1 MNLRLWM
8 KYKPSFKE
16 INLSQN
22 NIRYPQNM
30 ADIAPK
36 LIHLSA
42 EKLNALHERVHKS
55 EATPAT
61 IEVHHT
67 ILNEMA
73 RRKMERPQDDWD
85 KYEIL
90 VDSIDNV
97 DLTTLGGLP
106 AETVLEVIKATGD
119 TAGNIKTFLTV
130 NGYQMR
136 VEPVEKRIQQEDGKW
151 IVYNEEGTRSFG
163 SYDSKEEAEERLR
176 QIHAFSKADDTYT
189 PPKAVRAAA
198 QRAIEWIDNGLAGDG
213 FTSVGRTRAGQL
225 ARGENISIETLKR
238 MKSFFSRHAVD
249 DKAVGFNRGE
259 KGFPSAGRVAWDA
272 WGGDAGF
279 AWAESMVERYENR
292 VEKHGDH
299 DQSSHGAWAGGNAG
313 GEDGGSSRPRMA
325 DDVKPSSERSA
336 DAVKQAE
343 RLRRDAEAVEPA
355 VTSLMEGI
363 AKTIGADFAVLD
375 GKSSLEQRLKSTDS
389 LARKI
394 DADAEKDHGGDR
406 EKAASAISDAV
417 RYTLNVD
424 EADYTDGVEKTVDAL
439 EATGWKVESVKNFWQ
454 AGDPYDGTNIK
465 LSKDGVKV
473 ELQLHTPQ
481 SHRVKEV
488 DLHTDYETYRKSTD
502 NVERKQIWDRMVE
515 KAKAIP
521 RPANMG
527 KLMTLGTLVVQTYE
541 TAQQAGLTKSTGVDI
556 LWSITRGGIAVCG
569 ISQNQGLTMRR

>member
-1 MNLRLWM
+1 
-8 KYKPSFKE
+8 
-16 INLSQN
+16 
-22 NIRYPQNM
+22 M

-42 EKLNALHERVHKS
+42 EKLLALHENVHKS
-55 EATPAT
+55 ASPTSAE

-73 RRKMERPQDDWD
+73 RRKMERPKDDWD

-97 DLTTLGGLP
+97 DLTSLGGLP
-106 AETVLEVIKATGD
+106 AEAVLDVIKATGE
-119 TAGNIKTFLTV
+119 TEGNIKTFLTV

-136 VEPVEKRIQQEDGKW
+136 IEPVEKRIQEEDGKW
-151 IVYNEEGTRSFG
+151 VVYNEEGTRRFG
-163 SYDSKEEAEERLR
+163 SYDSKDEAEERLR
-176 QIHAFSKADDTYT
+176 QIHAFRKAEDGYV
-189 PPKAVRAAA
+189 PPQAVRDAA
-198 QRAIEWIDNGLAGDG
+198 QRAIEWIDSGLAGGG
-213 FTSVGRTRAGQL
+213 FTRTGRTRAGQL
-225 ARGENISIETLKR
+225 ARGESVSIDTLKR
-238 MKSFFSRHAVD
+238 MKSFFSRHEVD
-249 DKAVGFNRGE
+249 KKALGFSRGE
-259 KGFPSAGRVAWDA
+259 KGFPSGGRVSWDA

-279 AWAESMVERYENR
+279 AWAEAMVERYER
-292 VEKHGDH
+292 EVKKHGDH
-299 DQSSHGAWAGGNAG
+299 DQSEHGNWATGGGG
-313 GEDGGSSRPRMA
+313 GEDKGSAGRPRMA
-325 DDVKPSSERSA
+325 DDVKPEPDRTPA
-336 DAVKQAE
+336 AVKQAE

-406 EKAASAISDAV
+406 EKAANAISDAV

-424 EADYTDGVEKTVDAL
+424 ENEYADGVEKTVSAL
-439 EATGWKVESVKNFWQ
+439 EQTGWKVESVKNFWQ
-454 AGDPYDGTNIK
+454 QGDPYDGTNIK

-481 SHRVKEV
+481 SHKVKEV
-488 DLHTDYETYRKSTD
+488 DLHDDYEKYRKSTD
-502 NVERKQIWDRMVE
+502 NAERRRLWDGMVE

-527 KLMTLGTLVVQTYE
+527 KLLTLGTLVVQTFK

-556 LWSITRGGIAVCG
+556 MWSITRGGVAVCG
-569 ISQNQGLTMRR
+569 ISLNQAQTTKR

>member
-1 MNLRLWM
+1 
-8 KYKPSFKE
+8 
-16 INLSQN
+16 
-22 NIRYPQNM
+22 M

-42 EKLNALHERVHKS
+42 EKLIALHNNVHKS
-55 EATPAT
+55 ASPTSAE

-97 DLTTLGGLP
+97 DLTNLGGLP
-106 AETVLEVIKATGD
+106 AEAVLDVIKTTGETEAD
-119 TAGNIKTFLTV
+119 IKTFLTV

-136 VEPVEKRIQQEDGKW
+136 IEPVEKRIQEENGKW
-151 IVYNEEGTRSFG
+151 VVYNEEGTRRFG
-163 SYDSKEEAEERLR
+163 SYDSKEEAKARLQ
-176 QIHAFSKADDTYT
+176 QIHSFSKADDNYT
-189 PPKAVRAAA
+189 PPKAVRSAA
-198 QRAIEWIDNGLAGDG
+198 QRAIEWIGEGFAGQG
-213 FTSVGRTRAGQL
+213 FTATGRVRAGQL
-225 ARGENISIETLKR
+225 ARGEAVSIQTLKR
-238 MKSFFSRHAVD
+238 MKSFFSRHEVD
-249 DKAVGFNRGE
+249 KRAKGFNRGE
-259 KGFPSAGRVAWDA
+259 EGFPSAGRVAWDA

-279 AWAESMVERYENR
+279 AWAESMVERYENQ
-292 VEKHGDH
+292 VKKHEGH
-299 DQSSHGAWAGGNAG
+299 EDQSVHGSWATGTSG
-313 GEDGGSSRPRMA
+313 GEDKGASNRPAMA
-325 DDVKPSSERSA
+325 SDVKPTSERSPE
-336 DAVKQAE
+336 AVKQAE
-343 RLRRDAEAVEPA
+343 RLRRDAEAVEPV

-363 AKTIGADFAVLD
+363 AKTIDADFAELD

-406 EKAASAISDAV
+406 EKAANAISDAV

-424 EADYTDGVEKTVDAL
+424 DNNYTDGVEKTIKAV
-439 EATGWKVESVKNFWQ
+439 EGTGWKVESVKNFWQ

-473 ELQLHTPQ
+473 ELQLHTPT
-481 SHRVKEV
+481 SHKIKEV
-488 DLHTDYETYRKSTD
+488 DLHDDYETYRVSTD
-502 NVERKQIWDRMVE
+502 NTQRQALWDRMVD

-527 KLMTLGTLVVQTYE
+527 KLLTLGTLVTQTFE
-541 TAQQAGLTKSTGVDI
+541 TAQQAGLVKSTGVDI
-556 LWSITRGGIAVCG
+556 IWTITRGGIAVCG
-569 ISQNQGLTMRR
+569 ISQN

>member
-1 MNLRLWM
+1 
-8 KYKPSFKE
+8 
-16 INLSQN
+16 
-22 NIRYPQNM
+22 M

-42 EKLNALHERVHKS
+42 EKLLALHDNVHKS
-55 EATPAT
+55 ANPTPAE

-67 ILNEMA
+67 VLNEMA
-73 RRKMERPQDDWD
+73 RRKMERPSDDWD

-90 VDSIDNV
+90 IDSIDNV
-97 DLTTLGGLP
+97 DLTSIGGLP
-106 AETVLEVIKATGD
+106 AEAVLEVIKSTGE
-119 TAGNIKTFLTV
+119 TEANIKTFLTV
-130 NGYQMR
+130 DGYQMR
-136 VEPVEKRIQQEDGKW
+136 IEPVEKRIQEEDGKW
-151 IVYNEEGTRSFG
+151 VVYNEEGTRRFG
-163 SYDSKEEAEERLR
+163 SYDTKDEAEARLR
-176 QIHAFSKADDTYT
+176 QIHAFRKAEDGYT
-189 PPKAVRAAA
+189 PPQAVRTAA
-198 QRAIEWIDNGLAGDG
+198 QRAIEWIDAGMAGGG
-213 FTSVGRTRAGQL
+213 FTRTGRTRAGQL
-225 ARGENISIETLKR
+225 ARGESVSIETLKR
-238 MKSFFSRHAVD
+238 MKSFFSRHEVD
-249 DKAVGFNRGE
+249 KRAVGFSRGE

-279 AWAESMVERYENR
+279 AWAEAMVERYENE
-292 VEKHGDH
+292 VKKHGDH
-299 DQSSHGAWAGGNAG
+299 DQSEHGNWATGGG
-313 GEDGGSSRPRMA
+313 GGKDGSSSRPAMA
-325 DDVKPSSERSA
+325 PDKKPESGRSP

-355 VTSLMEGI
+355 ITGLMEGI

-406 EKAASAISDAV
+406 EKAANAISDAV

-424 EADYTDGVEKTVDAL
+424 GEKYTDGVEKTIGAL
-439 EATGWKVESVKNFWQ
+439 EQTGWKVESVKNFWQ
-454 AGDPYDGTNIK
+454 QGDPYDGTNIK

-481 SHRVKEV
+481 SHKVKEV
-488 DLHTDYETYRKSTD
+488 DLHTDYEKYRTSTD
-502 NVERKQIWDRMVE
+502 NSERKRLWDGMVE

-527 KLMTLGTLVVQTYE
+527 KLLTLGTLVVQTFE

-556 LWSITRGGIAVCG
+556 IWTITRGGVAVCG
-569 ISQNQGLTMRR
+569 ISLNQAQTTRR